1 MAKSEKERTMEVVR
15 SYFKIGDHRS
25 RKEFEKLLLD
35 DDSTLIENS
44 LVAFLSVEIDNIVSQ
59 DDFTYLFNA
68 LKYIEVLI
76 QKYPDLNRN
85 KLKKNLK
92 KITE

>member
-35 DDSTLIENS
+35 DDSTSIENS

-76 QKYPDLNRN
+76 QKYPDLNR
-85 KLKKNLK
+85 KN
-92 KITE
+92 